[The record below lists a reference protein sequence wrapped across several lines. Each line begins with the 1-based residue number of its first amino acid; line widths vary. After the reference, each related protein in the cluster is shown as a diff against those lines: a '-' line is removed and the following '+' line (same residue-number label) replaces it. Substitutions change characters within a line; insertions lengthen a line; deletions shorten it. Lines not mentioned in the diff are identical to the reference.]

1 MLSRLKTFLQAPA
14 EQPIGPDDTHLAAA
28 VLLAYAAMVDGEF
41 DANEADLLHRVGGS
55 YFGLNDEEV
64 DDLFDHAQAA
74 AEASTDLY
82 HWTSK
87 INAQFSE
94 EHKLQLMELLWRV
107 VDADGTVT
115 DYEASLLRRIAGL
128 IYVSDKESAL
138 ARQRARETSDND

>member
-1 MLSRLKTFLQAPA
+1 
-14 EQPIGPDDTHLAAA
+14 
-28 VLLAYAAMVDGEF
+28 
-41 DANEADLLHRVGGS
+41 
-55 YFGLNDEEV
+55 
-64 DDLFDHAQAA
+64 LFDHARAA
-74 AEASTDLY
+74 AESSTDLY

-138 ARQRARETSDND
+138 ARQRAREASDND